1 MAPTTAS
8 NPPMQRLSNAGKN
21 QLKLLKVLEILMSKT
36 DENHT
41 LGVKDIIDLLEQDG
55 ISTERKSIYQYIK
68 LLESH
73 GVDIITDRQRE
84 NRYFI
89 GNRQFELPELKLLID
104 AVLAAKFISAKKS
117 DVLIGKLIT
126 MASVHQSIKLKQ
138 QAILTR
144 RPKTDNEKI
153 LLVVNDLHEALAQ
166 GCQVQFKYFDTTVH
180 HTKRYRKDGAYYTVS
195 PVTLL
200 WDDDKYY
207 LITYNPSYHKFVT
220 YRIDKMEQLELTAL
234 KSVDV
239 PADLDLNA
247 HVAQIFNMFGG
258 QGEVVTLKVHHKL
271 IDVIRETFGNNV
283 VMLPVDAEHFSIQVE
298 VQLSPTFY
306 GWLFTFGS
314 QITILNPP
322 SVIDA
327 YKQEIATTL
336 ALYP

>member
-1 MAPTTAS
+1 MATPAPQS
-8 NPPMQRLSNAGKN
+8 PPQQRLSNAGKN

-36 DENHT
+36 DENHP
-41 LGVKDIIDLLEQDG
+41 LGVKDIMDLLEQDG

-68 LLESH
+68 LLESN
-73 GVDIITDRQRE
+73 GVDIITDRQRQ

-89 GNRQFELPELKLLID
+89 GQRQFELPELKLLID
-104 AVLAAKFISAKKS
+104 AVLAAKFISVKKTE
-117 DVLIGKLIT
+117 VLIGKLIT

-166 GCQVQFKYFDTTVH
+166 GCQVKFKYFDATIH

-207 LITYNPSYHKFVT
+207 LITYNPTYQKFVT
-220 YRIDKMEQLELTAL
+220 YRIDKMEQLELTSIKAL
-234 KSVDV
+234 QV
-239 PADLDLNA
+239 PPELDLNA
-247 HVAQIFNMFGG
+247 HVAQIFSMFGG
-258 QGEVVTLKVHHKL
+258 QGEHVTLKVHQKL
-271 IDVIRETFGNNV
+271 IDTIRETFGHQV
-283 VMLPVDAEHFSIQVE
+283 VTLPLDAEHFTIQVD

-306 GWLFTFGS
+306 GWLFTFGD

-322 SVIDA
+322 SVIEA
-327 YKQEIATTL
+327 YKHEITKTL

>member
-1 MAPTTAS
+1 MAPTTPA
-8 NPPMQRLSNAGKN
+8 NPPMQRLSNVGKN
-21 QLKLLKVLEILMSKT
+21 QLKLLKVLEILMTKT
-36 DENHT
+36 DENHP
-41 LGVKDIIDLLEQDG
+41 LGVREIMDLLEQDG

-73 GVDIITDRQRE
+73 GIDIVTDRQRQ
-84 NRYFI
+84 NKYFI
-89 GNRQFELPELKLLID
+89 GTRQFELPELKLLID
-104 AVLAAKFISAKKS
+104 AVLAAKFISVKKS
-117 DVLIGKLIT
+117 QVLIGKLVT
-126 MASVHQSIKLKQ
+126 MASVHQSIKLQQ

-153 LLVVNDLHEALAQ
+153 LLVVNELHEALSA
-166 GCQVQFKYFDTTVH
+166 GCQVKFKYFDTTLQ

-220 YRIDKMEQLELTAL
+220 YRIDKMEHLELTQL
-234 KSVDV
+234 KTLDV
-239 PADLDLNA
+239 PSDLDLNA

-271 IDVIRETFGNNV
+271 IDTIRETFGLHV
-283 VMLPVDAEHFSIQVE
+283 VTLPVDADHFSVQVE

-306 GWLFTFGS
+306 GWLFTFS
-314 QITILNPP
+314 DQITLMNPP
-322 SVIDA
+322 TVIDA
-327 YKQEIATTL
+327 YKKEIHKTL
-336 ALYP
+336 AQYP

>member
-1 MAPTTAS
+1 MTTPTS
-8 NPPMQRLSNAGKN
+8 LNPPLQRLSNAGKN

-36 DENHT
+36 DENHP
-41 LGVKDIIDLLEQDG
+41 LGVKDIMDLLEQDG

-73 GVDIITDRQRE
+73 GVDIVTDRQRQ
-84 NRYFI
+84 NKYFI
-89 GNRQFELPELKLLID
+89 GSRQFELPELKLLID
-104 AVLAAKFISAKKS
+104 AVLAAKFISVKKS
-117 DVLIGKLIT
+117 ELLINKLVT

-138 QAILTR
+138 QVLLTR

-166 GCQVQFKYFDTTVH
+166 GCQVKFKYFDTTLH

-220 YRIDKMEQLELTAL
+220 YRIDKMEHLELTAIKAL
-234 KSVDV
+234 EIPS
-239 PADLDLNA
+239 DLDLGE
-247 HVAQIFNMFGG
+247 HVSQIFSMFGG
-258 QGEVVTLKVHHKL
+258 VDEQVTLKVHQRL
-271 IDVIRETFGNNV
+271 IDTIRETFGQQV
-283 VMLPVDAEHFSIQVE
+283 VTLPLDADHFTIKVDVQV
-298 VQLSPTFY
+298 SPTFY
-306 GWLFTFGS
+306 GWLFTFGD

-322 SVIDA
+322 SVIEA
-327 YKQEIATTL
+327 YQREITKTL

>member
-1 MAPTTAS
+1 MATPAPQS
-8 NPPMQRLSNAGKN
+8 PPQQRLSNAGKN

-36 DENHT
+36 DENHP
-41 LGVKDIIDLLEQDG
+41 LGVKDIMDLLEQDG

-68 LLESH
+68 LLESN
-73 GVDIITDRQRE
+73 GVDIITDRQRQ

-89 GNRQFELPELKLLID
+89 GQRQFELPELKLLID
-104 AVLAAKFISAKKS
+104 AVLAAKFISVKKTE
-117 DVLIGKLIT
+117 VLIGKLIT

-166 GCQVQFKYFDTTVH
+166 GCQVKFKYFDTTIH

-207 LITYNPSYHKFVT
+207 LITYNPTYQKFVT
-220 YRIDKMEQLELTAL
+220 YRIDKMEQLELTSIKAL
-234 KSVDV
+234 QV
-239 PADLDLNA
+239 PSELDLNA
-247 HVAQIFNMFGG
+247 HVAQIFSMFGG
-258 QGEVVTLKVHHKL
+258 QGENVTLKVHQKL
-271 IDVIRETFGNNV
+271 IDTIRETFGHQV
-283 VMLPVDAEHFSIQVE
+283 VTLPLDAEHFTIQVD

-306 GWLFTFGS
+306 GWLFTFGD

-327 YKQEIATTL
+327 YKHEIAKTL

>member
-1 MAPTTAS
+1 MATPTS
-8 NPPMQRLSNAGKN
+8 PNPPMQRLSNAGKN

-36 DENHT
+36 DENHP
-41 LGVKDIIDLLEQDG
+41 LGVKDIMDLLEQDG

-73 GVDIITDRQRE
+73 GVDIITDRQRQ

-89 GNRQFELPELKLLID
+89 GTRQFELPELKLLID
-104 AVLAAKFISAKKS
+104 AVLAAKFISVKKS

-153 LLVVNDLHEALAQ
+153 LLVVNELHEALAQ
-166 GCQVQFKYFDTTVH
+166 GCQVKFKYFDTTVH
-180 HTKRYRKDGAYYTVS
+180 HTKRHRKDGAYYTVS

-220 YRIDKMEQLELTAL
+220 YRIDKMEQLELTLL
-234 KSVDV
+234 KAVDV
-239 PADLDLNA
+239 PSDLDLNA

-258 QGEVVTLKVHHKL
+258 QGEWVTLKVHQKL
-271 IDVIRETFGNNV
+271 IDVIRETFGNQV
-283 VMLPVDAEHFSIQVE
+283 VTLPVDAEHFSIHVE

-322 SVIDA
+322 SVITA
-327 YKQEIATTL
+327 YKEEMAKTL

>member
-1 MAPTTAS
+1 MATPAPQS
-8 NPPMQRLSNAGKN
+8 PPQQRLSNAGKN

-36 DENHT
+36 DENHP
-41 LGVKDIIDLLEQDG
+41 LGVKDIMDLLEQDG

-68 LLESH
+68 LLESN
-73 GVDIITDRQRE
+73 GVDIITDRQRQ

-89 GNRQFELPELKLLID
+89 GQRQFELPELKLLID
-104 AVLAAKFISAKKS
+104 AVLAAKFISVKKT

-166 GCQVQFKYFDTTVH
+166 GCQVKFKYFDTTVH

-207 LITYNPSYHKFVT
+207 LITYNPSYQKFVT
-220 YRIDKMEQLELTAL
+220 YRIDKMEQLELTSIKAL
-234 KSVDV
+234 QV
-239 PADLDLNA
+239 PSELDLNA
-247 HVAQIFNMFGG
+247 HVAQIFSMFGG
-258 QGEVVTLKVHHKL
+258 QGESVTLKVHQKL
-271 IDVIRETFGNNV
+271 IDTVRETFGHHV
-283 VMLPVDAEHFSIQVE
+283 VTLPLDAEHFTIQVD

-306 GWLFTFGS
+306 GWLFTFGD

-327 YKQEIATTL
+327 YKHEITKTL